1 MIKLDAVDKKLLE
14 MLQQDSKVSV
24 NELSKK
30 LNLTKSPIY
39 DRIKRFENSGLI
51 EKYVAVLDSKK
62 VESIMVI
69 FCSVSLE
76 NQKLDAIE
84 AFGLAI
90 ETLQRLWSLID
101 GRANDFLLKVIV
113 KDLEAYHQFSSV
125 F

>member
-51 EKYVAVLDSKK
+51 EKYVAVLD
-62 VESIMVI
+62 
-69 FCSVSLE
+69 C
-76 NQKLDAIE
+76 
-84 AFGLAI
+84 
-90 ETLQRLWSLID
+90 
-101 GRANDFLLKVIV
+101 
-113 KDLEAYHQFSSV
+113 
-125 F
+125 